1 MFYLI
6 TFQGVTVIAQV
17 ALWIYGYVIMVFLDV
32 GRQLYK
38 IALFPVASDLK
49 SFFTRSLE
57 R

>member
-6 TFQGVTVIAQV
+6 AFQGVTAIAQV
-17 ALWIYGYVIMVFLDV
+17 ALWIYGYVIMVFLDA

-49 SFFTRSLE
+49 SFFTRSLV